1 MSEPRG
7 SGRTGLQ
14 PYWDEVSGRY
24 APADPLAAVC
34 YPGAPPW
41 FNRFIGRFQAR
52 AVARALAG
60 LPLRGTRALDVG
72 CGMGRWTRWLHAR
85 GAHVTGIDPTEEML
99 EAARRLS
106 PDLDYRR
113 MSATAI
119 GLPDAEFD
127 LVTAVTVVQHLRPEE
142 QRRGMAEIARVL
154 RPGGHALLLDLI
166 DRGDRGPV
174 VFPRAPEDW
183 IALAREAGLDLVAW
197 RGQEFIPLVRA
208 GWALANALGKRP
220 AGESAGRPAANEER
234 RESWFDRMG
243 RRPALRILLL
253 PLRLMV
259 WASYPLEWLCERLVP
274 ARWAR
279 HGCFLYR
286 RLPTAP

>member
-1 MSEPRG
+1 MSEPSS

-41 FNRFIGRFQAR
+41 FNRFIGRLQVR
-52 AVARALAG
+52 GVTRALSG
-60 LPLRGTRALDVG
+60 LPLRGARVLDVG
-72 CGMGRWTRWLHAR
+72 CGMGRWTRWLHER
-85 GAHVTGIDPTEEML
+85 GAGVTGIDPTGEML

-113 MSATAI
+113 MSATAME
-119 GLPDAEFD
+119 LPGISFD
-127 LVTAVTVVQHLRPEE
+127 FAIAVTVVQHLRPEE
-142 QRRGMAEIARVL
+142 QRAAMREIARVL
-154 RPGGHALLLDLI
+154 RPGGQALLLDLI
-166 DRGDRGPV
+166 DTHDRGPV
-174 VFPRAPEDW
+174 VFPRAPEEW

-208 GWALANALGKRP
+208 GWALANLLGKRP
-220 AGESAGRPAANEER
+220 SREGAAAAPANGARN
-234 RESWFDRMG
+234 ESWFDRLG
-243 RRPALRILLL
+243 RRPGSRVLLVS
-253 PLRLMV
+253 LRLIV
-259 WASYPLEWLCERLVP
+259 WASYPMEWLCERLAP
-274 ARWAR
+274 ARLAR

-286 RLPTAP
+286 RRATGP

>member
-1 MSEPRG
+1 MSTPKG

-41 FNRFIGRFQAR
+41 FNRFIGRFQAL
-52 AVARALAG
+52 AVARALAD
-60 LPLRGTRALDVG
+60 LPLQGARALDVG

-85 GAHVTGIDPTEEML
+85 GARVTGVDPTAEML
-99 EAARRLS
+99 DAARRLS

-119 GLPDAEFD
+119 GLGDAEFD
-127 LVTAVTVVQHLRPEE
+127 LVTAVTVVQHLSPEE
-142 QRRGMAEIARVL
+142 QRTAMREIARVL

-166 DRGDRGPV
+166 DLGDRGPV
-174 VFPRAPEDW
+174 VFPRAPGDW
-183 IALAREAGLDLVAW
+183 ISLARDAGLDLVAW
-197 RGQEFIPLVRA
+197 RGQEFIPLIRA
-208 GWALANALGKRP
+208 GWALADALGRRP
-220 AGESAGRPAANEER
+220 AGEPSADATGGRGEG
-234 RESWFDRMG
+234 WFDRIG
-243 RRPALRILLL
+243 RRPGLRLLLL
-253 PLRLMV
+253 PLRVLV
-259 WASYPLEWLCERLVP
+259 LASYPLEWLCERFAP

-286 RLPTAP
+286 RREAP

>member
-1 MSEPRG
+1 MSEPKG

-52 AVARALAG
+52 AVERALADI
-60 LPLRGTRALDVG
+60 PLRGVRALDVG

-85 GAHVTGIDPTEEML
+85 GAQVTGIDPTQEML

-119 GLPDAEFD
+119 ALPDAGFD
-127 LVTAVTVVQHLRPEE
+127 LVTAVTVVQHLRSEE
-142 QRRGMAEIARVL
+142 QRRALAEIARVL

-166 DRGDRGPV
+166 DLGDRGPV
-174 VFPRAPEDW
+174 VHPRGPEDW
-183 IALAREAGLDLVAW
+183 IALARASGLDLVAW
-197 RGQEFIPLVRA
+197 RGQEFIPLVRV
-208 GWALANALGKRP
+208 GWALANLLGKRP
-220 AGESAGRPAANEER
+220 SREGAAAAPANGARN
-234 RESWFDRMG
+234 ESWFDRMD
-243 RRPALRILLL
+243 RRPGLRVLLV

-259 WASYPLEWLCERLVP
+259 WVSYPMEWLCERLAT
-274 ARWAR
+274 ARLAR

-286 RLPTAP
+286 RRGAAP